1 LGLKYHHVDVFSS
14 KPLSGNGVTVFRLRE
29 ALPIALM
36 QELTREMRQFES
48 IFVLQEAR
56 SQTVRAW
63 VFTMEEELDF
73 AGHPVLGA
81 ATALHDETMAG
92 IRKVSWTFELNKR
105 SVPVQTS
112 RQDSHYRAE
121 MDQGVCNFGA
131 IL

>member
-1 LGLKYHHVDVFSS
+1 MRESQKASDPLGLKYHHVDVYST
-14 KPLSGNGVTVFRLRE
+14 KPLSENGVTVFPLRE
-29 ALPIALM
+29 SLPAAVM

-81 ATALHDETMAG
+81 AAALHEETLAG
-92 IRKVSWTFELNKR
+92 IRKATWTFKLNKKIG
-105 SVPVQTS
+105 
-112 RQDSHYRAE
+112 RAH
-121 MDQGVCNFGA
+121 V
-131 IL
+131 